1 MCRPVEFRA
10 NSAVQRARMISIPR
24 DSLDAKSVPSG
35 RTSIQKTL
43 TRKTSSTVAARS
55 KRLSIMVE
63 EVIAGLDPQIQ
74 MAARMKF
81 LTVQER

>member
-1 MCRPVEFRA
+1 MCLAVELRA
-10 NSAVQRARMISIPR
+10 TSAVQLARMISIPR
-24 DSLDAKSVPSG
+24 DSLDAKSAPSG
-35 RTSIQKTL
+35 KTSIQKTH
-43 TRKTSSTVAARS
+43 TRKTSSTAAARS